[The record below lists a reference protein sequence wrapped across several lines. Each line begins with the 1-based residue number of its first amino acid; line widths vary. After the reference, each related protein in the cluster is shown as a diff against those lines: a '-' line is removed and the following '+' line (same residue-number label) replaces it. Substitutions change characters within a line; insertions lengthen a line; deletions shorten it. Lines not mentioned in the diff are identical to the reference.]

1 MTGNHQY
8 WGGTG
13 SSEEPSL
20 TFSSLNSQYGTSAI
34 QAKGE
39 LWMEC
44 LQNIHFNS
52 NGTNK
57 HSASGCKSYGGAI
70 YISGSARINDNY
82 EVLFDGNFNNQSADP
97 ESSGGEYSNS
107 ANIYGGSLYLATDS
121 VLECNNNRKIQLSNN
136 AITISFADY
145 YSSSPTKN
153 YAYGGAI
160 AAGDSATI
168 RISKNDTVDISFN
181 KILTTY
187 YSASYGR
194 IYDSSWSYGGAIYV
208 GSGTKNFIQDNVDVS
223 VKNNSSTANP
233 YHGYAYSYGGA
244 LYIGSKSS
252 LSISRNSS
260 ASFSDNYARATY
272 VRDVLHGA
280 RSYSYGG
287 ALYISESSSVEIKEN
302 SNVEFANNYVYSSA
316 YDVAR
321 GGAIYA
327 AKGTSI
333 AIENNERCI
342 FRGNAQLHTD
352 SEFVFEN
359 SLNSIY
365 SIGNEITLKVGEG
378 QEILFYDPI
387 YAKADTGLLTI
398 SYNAKHTNSESDSIC
413 PSGDIVFSA
422 LYAQE
427 DLAKHKPN
435 YEQSELSASKRTEI
449 YAITHLYGGRLRVED
464 GAMYM
469 GNGIIAEINSAAT
482 VRVKNATLSHSGYDL
497 SFNAGTTLDLG
508 GVNSIT
514 AKTLDMKDGSIM
526 SFTLGKDNLT
536 TAAVTLT
543 GTFKQGGALTIS
555 LADDGTMERENKYAL
570 LTIASGATPET
581 WDISKLTVEGI
592 GATLSDLSWSNG
604 TLYYSA
610 PLPELLTATWSGGQS
625 RVWNTTDKNWTQ
637 GEYSYAYKDGVDVVF
652 GDTGS
657 GSVSLEGTLA
667 PKSVLVENT
676 ADHDYV
682 LESSGKLSGATS
694 LTKNGEGKLTI
705 NTANDY
711 TGGTV
716 LNGGTLVAGSGTAF
730 GVGAIQISNG
740 TLDLGGNSL
749 ANDISALNA
758 DVIVRNGS
766 LTGDFT
772 ISGGSLD
779 ASELHI
785 ETQTLIVTA
794 SGEVSFHNAGDATS
808 GGAVYGGEYSTISL
822 KDNEAVTFS
831 ENNADAGGAVFGA
844 FNTINLEGNAAVTFS
859 GNYSSS
865 YNGGAIYGYGNTI
878 NLEGNAAVTFSGNT
892 SSYLGGAIYGGN
904 SIIRLKDNEV
914 VTFTG
919 NSANDGGAI
928 CGECDSVIFEG
939 NAVVTFSGNS
949 AHRGGAIYTYGISML
964 GNDSVSFSGNYEKTE
979 SGDSLTYRLRSVYM
993 AGGTLTLAAGEGQ
1006 DIMFYDTLYAAVGTE
1021 VSFNDDFT
1029 DKEGVTQKGTGDI
1042 VFSGKLA
1049 EQNLRELK
1057 TAFTQQEL
1065 TDSLTTEVYA
1075 TTNLYGGRLRI
1086 EDGAIYKGNG
1096 INVAAGSNAAL
1107 RLAGGTL
1114 DQAGYDVLLN
1124 AGTTLDL
1131 AGENNI
1137 TASTLEMMDGS
1148 TLSFNAGATEGVML
1162 NLDAALKTGDLHVT
1176 VSGDLTK
1183 EYALLQLADV
1193 SQYDFT
1199 QWNSG
1204 QVSVS
1209 GADYEHLIWKDGVL
1223 TYKPWESTHTDLDK
1237 DTEVDDFGGE
1247 EGVDIE
1253 GNTHKLTVKHPVDLV
1268 HLAMENGVVRL
1279 EGADNNVVRITLTD
1293 DGTLQLAAGAGLNVG
1308 NIVSMVANG
1317 SADLEIS
1324 GDIEISDIKA
1334 YGRTGNKG
1342 TLSYVNMTTAGDYTI
1357 ENMTITG
1364 SVIDVGEGTTLYLV
1378 NVDIKADTHITD
1390 DPAWV
1395 FAQNAN
1401 IQLDKTNTW
1410 VDKEITAAQDTL
1422 LYMCGD
1428 TQRSITLA
1436 AGSEVVELTSSMFDS
1451 VTLTGTDLWLDMT
1464 GIAEA
1469 TYNKDYFTLDFQDL
1483 ARKMAKAQVDVE
1495 NLHVYATL
1503 DGERYT
1509 EAYSTANGGL
1519 TTTLYFQVPEPA
1531 TGTLS
1536 LLALAALAARRKK
1549 K

>member
-1 MTGNHQY
+1 MKPRLPHRLIQALLTTCAATLTSTFPALADVPEGYTEVPISSSAQLNIYKSSDYIAFLLLGDIHDLEYAMTGNHQY

-70 YISGSARINDNY
+70 YVAGSARINNNH
-82 EVLFDGNFNNQSADP
+82 EVLFDGNFNKHSSDS
-97 ESSGGEYSNS
+97 ESRGGEDSNS
-107 ANIYGGSLYLATDS
+107 AYIYGGAVYIASEG
-121 VLECNNNRKIQLSNN
+121 VMECNNNRKIQLINN

-153 YAYGGAI
+153 YVYGGAI
-160 AAGDSATI
+160 AAGDSATLC
-168 RISKNDTVDISFN
+168 ISKNDTVDISSN
-181 KILTTY
+181 KTLATY
-187 YSASYGR
+187 YSVSGG
-194 IYDSSWSYGGAIYV
+194 ILYDSSWSYGGAIYV
-208 GSGTKNFIQDNVDVS
+208 GSGTKNLIQDNVDVS
-223 VKNNSSTANP
+223 IKNNSSTANP
-233 YHGYAYSYGGA
+233 YHGNAYAYGGA

-252 LSISRNSS
+252 LTISGNSS
-260 ASFSDNYARATY
+260 AAFSDNYARATY

-302 SNVEFANNYVYSSA
+302 SDVEFANNYVYSSA

-342 FRGNAQLHTD
+342 FRGNAQVHTD

-482 VRVKNATLSHSGYDL
+482 VLVKNATLSHSGYDL

-625 RVWNTTDKNWTQ
+625 RVWNTSDKNWTQ

-657 GSVSLEGTLA
+657 GSVALDGSLE
-667 PKSVLVENT
+667 PRSVLVENST
-676 ADHDYV
+676 GHDYTWAG
-682 LESSGKLSGATS
+682 SGKLTGETT
-694 LTKNGEGKLTI
+694 LTKSGDGKLTI

-711 TGGTV
+711 TGGTI
-716 LNGGTLVAGSGTAF
+716 LNGGTLVVGSDTALGAGVIQLNGGMLNLAEHTIDNNLEHTAGNARIEN
-730 GVGAIQISNG
+730 GVIA
-740 TLDLGGNSL
+740 GN
-749 ANDISALNA
+749 IAL
-758 DVIVRNGS
+758 
-766 LTGDFT
+766 
-772 ISGGSLD
+772 SGGELILGAGASYQGAGIVLSEESAATLRLDNASLEHSD
-779 ASELHI
+779 
-785 ETQTLIVTA
+785 
-794 SGEVSFHNAGDATS
+794 
-808 GGAVYGGEYSTISL
+808 
-822 KDNEAVTFS
+822 
-831 ENNADAGGAVFGA
+831 
-844 FNTINLEGNAAVTFS
+844 
-859 GNYSSS
+859 
-865 YNGGAIYGYGNTI
+865 
-878 NLEGNAAVTFSGNT
+878 
-892 SSYLGGAIYGGN
+892 
-904 SIIRLKDNEV
+904 
-914 VTFTG
+914 
-919 NSANDGGAI
+919 
-928 CGECDSVIFEG
+928 
-939 NAVVTFSGNS
+939 
-949 AHRGGAIYTYGISML
+949 
-964 GNDSVSFSGNYEKTE
+964 
-979 SGDSLTYRLRSVYM
+979 
-993 AGGTLTLAAGEGQ
+993 
-1006 DIMFYDTLYAAVGTE
+1006 YAAI
-1021 VSFNDDFT
+1021 FN
-1029 DKEGVTQKGTGDI
+1029 
-1042 VFSGKLA
+1042 S
-1049 EQNLRELK
+1049 
-1057 TAFTQQEL
+1057 
-1065 TDSLTTEVYA
+1065 
-1075 TTNLYGGRLRI
+1075 
-1086 EDGAIYKGNG
+1086 
-1096 INVAAGSNAAL
+1096 
-1107 RLAGGTL
+1107 
-1114 DQAGYDVLLN
+1114 
-1124 AGTTLDL
+1124 GTTLDL
-1131 AGENNI
+1131 AGVNSI
-1137 TASTLEMMDGS
+1137 TASTLEMLDGS
-1148 TLSFNAGATEGVML
+1148 TLSFNTGATEGVML
-1162 NLDAALKTGDLHVT
+1162 NLDAVLKTGSLNVT

-1183 EYALLQLADV
+1183 EYSLLQLADV
-1193 SQYDFT
+1193 TQYDFT

-1209 GADYEHLIWKDGVL
+1209 GTDYEHLIWKDGVL
-1223 TYKPWESTHTDLDK
+1223 SYKPWESTHTDVKEDS
-1237 DTEVDDFGGE
+1237 EIDDFGGE
-1247 EGVDIE
+1247 EGADID
-1253 GNTHKLTVKHPVDLV
+1253 GGGHSLTVKHPVDLV
-1268 HLAMENGVVRL
+1268 HLAMKDGVVKL
-1279 EGADNNVVRITLTD
+1279 EGAENNVVRITLTE

-1334 YGRTGNKG
+1334 YGKPDNKG

-1378 NVDIKADTHITD
+1378 NVDIKSDTHITD

-1410 VDKEITAAQDTL
+1410 VDQEITAAQDTL
-1422 LYMCGD
+1422 LYMSGD
-1428 TQRSITLA
+1428 TQRSITMA
-1436 AGSEVVELTSSMFDS
+1436 AGSEIVELTSSMFDS

-1464 GIAEA
+1464 KIAGLMPN
-1469 TYNKDYFTLDFQDL
+1469 TDYITIQFKDLV
-1483 ARKMAKAQVDVE
+1483 KAQVDVE
-1495 NLHVYATL
+1495 NLKVYATI
-1503 DGERYT
+1503 DGETYRQ
-1509 EAYSTANGGL
+1509 AYAMTDHGT
-1519 TTTLYFQVPEPA
+1519 TTTLYFALPEP
-1531 TGTLS
+1531 TTTTLS
-1536 LLALAALAARRKK
+1536 LLALAALAARRRRMQ
-1549 K
+1549 